1 VIIKFHFL
9 NRKLSKESIMA
20 LYINTNQ
27 SSLNA
32 QRKLSSTSNS
42 LSTSFERLSSGLR
55 INSAKD
61 DAAGLSI
68 TTRFT
73 AQVNGLNQ
81 AVRNSN
87 DGISLAQ
94 TAEGALNETTNILQ
108 RIRQLSVQSAND
120 TNNDKD
126 RASLQSEVDQLKE
139 ELNRIADTTNFNGN
153 KVLDGNFLARDLQV
167 GANVGETIS
176 VSIAGAG
183 TADLARQ
190 ARYSSDDGFV
200 NGTNIAAGL
209 EVTGYLGT
217 AEIRNTVPADDRV
230 STTLNDASAI
240 AKARAINASTDA
252 TGVRAIVGETEVTL
266 GSVVAAG
273 TLNETN
279 FLIVNDEKIAGFNVQ
294 DNDASG
300 ALVDAINAVSDD
312 TGVVASL
319 NADSQLS
326 LLAVDGRNIEVEY
339 FGGAATIAGN
349 TAAPDKALLLSNGSL
364 TVSTAEITLQSDE
377 LFEVTGGSVIG
388 FDDGLYGVNSDFS
401 VSSVDISTRRGSV
414 VALDVIDLAL
424 EDISSQRAD
433 LGALQN
439 RLESTINNLS
449 TTSENLSAARSRIL
463 DADFAQE
470 TAQLSRNQIIQQA
483 GVSILAQAN
492 QQPQIALSLLG

>member
-1 VIIKFHFL
+1 
-9 NRKLSKESIMA
+9 
-20 LYINTNQ
+20 
-27 SSLNA
+27 
-32 QRKLSSTSNS
+32 
-42 LSTSFERLSSGLR
+42 
-55 INSAKD
+55 
-61 DAAGLSI
+61 
-68 TTRFT
+68 
-73 AQVNGLNQ
+73 
-81 AVRNSN
+81 
-87 DGISLAQ
+87 
-94 TAEGALNETTNILQ
+94 
-108 RIRQLSVQSAND
+108 LSVQSAND

-126 RASLQSEVDQLKE
+126 RASLQAEVDQLKE
-139 ELNRIADTTNFNGN
+139 ELNRISDTTNFNGN

-190 ARYSSDDGFV
+190 ARYSSDRDFV
-200 NGTNIAAGL
+200 SGTNIAGGL
-209 EVTGYLGT
+209 NVTGYLGT
-217 AEIRNTVPADDRV
+217 ATVRGTVPADDRV
-230 STTLNDASAI
+230 STVLNDASAI

-266 GSVVAAG
+266 GTAVAAG

-326 LLAVDGRNIEVEY
+326 LLAVDGRNIEVEF
-339 FGGAATIAGN
+339 FG
-349 TAAPDKALLLSNGSL
+349 TASQISGRDGGVDKAVVDLAG
-364 TVSTAEITLQSDE
+364 TIVSTAEITLQSDE
-377 LFEVTGGSVIG
+377 LFEVVGGAVIG

-414 VALDVIDLAL
+414 VALDVLDLAL
-424 EDISSQRAD
+424 EDVSSQRAD

-463 DADFAQE
+463 DADFASE

-492 QQPQIALSLLG
+492 QQPQIALALLG